1 LHLEVNKM
9 AIERTKHRVEQKTGQ
24 IETVEAMF
32 SRYPNEWIYFEV
44 VEEDEYEHPTK
55 GILITHHP
63 DREKLHEMIMQSKVT
78 YGAVLYTGPIVP
90 EGHEVVPWLIATPSL
105 ESNTASSL

>member
-1 LHLEVNKM
+1 MVM
-9 AIERTKHRVEQKTGQ
+9 DRTEHRIGQQTGQ

-32 SRYPNEWIYFEV
+32 TRYPNEWIYFEV

-55 GILITHHP
+55 GVLIAHHP
-63 DREKLHEMIMQSKVT
+63 DREKLHEMIMQSKAA
-78 YGAVLYTGPIVP
+78 YGAVFYTGPVVP

-105 ESNTASSL
+105 ESNTASSS

>member
-1 LHLEVNKM
+1 MTTEQTTYR
-9 AIERTKHRVEQKTGQ
+9 IEQQTER
-24 IETVEAMF
+24 IETVEMMF
-32 SRYPNEWIYFEV
+32 TRYPNEWIYFEV

-55 GILITHHP
+55 GVLIAHHP

-78 YGAVLYTGPIVP
+78 YGAVLYTGPVVP